1 LAIDHNQIWQDSIA
15 TLSQLIRQRRKLDK
29 AIARLEQMIRW
40 GPLSGSAKPQQPS
53 NPKSGRIGFTDAV
66 RLVFSTYRI
75 WLSPVLVR
83 DLLPSIGFK
92 TDPYKHPLP
101 TIHVIL
107 KRLVSRGELIQC
119 KQSSGVTVFFWA
131 SAVEEIKSQLAS
143 QKSLNRL
150 TNKSRTASVDL
161 VT

>member
-1 LAIDHNQIWQDSIA
+1 MAIDHDQIWQDSIA
-15 TLSQLIRQRRKLDK
+15 TLSQLVGQRRKLDK
-29 AIARLEQMIRW
+29 AIARLEQMISW
-40 GPLSGSAKPQQPS
+40 GPMSGSAKPQQLS
-53 NPKSGRIGFTDAV
+53 NPENRRIGFTEAV

-83 DLLPSIGFK
+83 DLLPSVGFN
-92 TDPYKHPLP
+92 TEPYKHPLP

-119 KQSSGVTVFFWA
+119 KQSSGVTVFFCA
-131 SAVEEIKSQLAS
+131 SAVAEIKSELAS
-143 QKSLNRL
+143 QKTLNRL